1 MLLFSDIR
9 RIGGR
14 RLPTGREMR
23 PNAKPGNPTTVVLKD
38 AKFNQPVEDEVFSR
52 RNLQKK

>member
-1 MLLFSDIR
+1 
-9 RIGGR
+9 
-14 RLPTGREMR
+14 MR
-23 PNAKPGNPTTVVLKD
+23 SNAKPGNSTILDLKD